1 MHCKYCNVPL
11 TYYISDAHSRRQS
24 CRRSNSGYHKFESI
38 NCLTKFFNMLWKR
51 KESRISLL
59 KHREQRRHTI

>member
-38 NCLTKFFNMLWKR
+38 NCLTKFFNMLLRVKNPVYHY
-51 KESRISLL
+51 
-59 KHREQRRHTI
+59 HREQRRHTI